1 MHCSRFALL
10 IVAVTTAG
18 ACARPGAGN
27 GPEPEPAFPRPREV
41 PAEAWTHATAAYQR
55 AVLRGAAT
63 GMLLTVIDYTLPS
76 TARRLWVVD
85 LGTSQVLMHE
95 YVAHGSGSG
104 GTFATG
110 FSNRYGSKRSSVG
123 TFVTGGT
130 YVGVRGLSRRLKGL
144 EPGINDRAWDRGI
157 VIHGT
162 PGVSAA
168 KARLGKMGRTEG
180 CPAVPRESARR
191 LVGLLEEGSV
201 VFIWYPDRVLLE
213 TSEFLD
219 RSAISY
225 QPSAISSH
233 QPGSTS
239 D

>member
-1 MHCSRFALL
+1 M
-10 IVAVTTAG
+10 
-18 ACARPGAGN
+18 
-27 GPEPEPAFPRPREV
+27 
-41 PAEAWTHATAAYQR
+41 
-55 AVLRGAAT
+55 AT
-63 GMLLTVIDYTLPS
+63 GSLLTVIYYTLPS
-76 TARRLWVVD
+76 TTRRLWVVD

-95 YVAHGSGSG
+95 YVAHGAGSG

-123 TFVTGGT
+123 TFVTGNT

-180 CPAVPRESARR
+180 CPAVPRESARK
-191 LVGLLEEGSV
+191 LIGLLEEGSV
-201 VFIWYPDRVLLE
+201 LFIWYPDRTLLE
-213 TSEFLD
+213 TSEFVD
-219 RSAISY
+219 RSAISL

-233 QPGSTS
+233 
-239 D
+239 

>member
-1 MHCSRFALL
+1 MRCIRLALL
-10 IVAVTTAG
+10 IVIAAGG
-18 ACARPGAGN
+18 ACARPKTGN

-41 PAEAWTHATAAYQR
+41 PAEAWTHASAAYQR
-55 AVLRGAAT
+55 AVLRGVAT
-63 GMLLTVIDYTLPS
+63 GSLLTVIDYTLPS
-76 TARRLWVVD
+76 TTRRLWVVD

-95 YVAHGSGSG
+95 FVAHGAGSG
-104 GTFATG
+104 GILATG

-123 TFVTGGT
+123 TFVTGNT
-130 YVGVRGLSRRLKGL
+130 YVGVRGISRRLKGL

-180 CPAVPRESARR
+180 CPAVPRESARK
-191 LVGLLEEGSV
+191 LIGLLEEGSV

-213 TSEFLD
+213 TSEFVD
-219 RSAISY
+219 RSALSL

-233 QPGSTS
+233 QPGNTS